1 MAASPILGTFVI
13 LVDDGNEVF
22 DVLFVSVSDA
32 KVVDDQGEHLV
43 AVEIFPQAGGY
54 RGAW

>member
-1 MAASPILGTFVI
+1 VYFIVSVEFEADVTVASPILGTFVF

-32 KVVDDQGEHLV
+32 KAVDNQGEH
-43 AVEIFPQAGGY
+43 
-54 RGAW
+54 